1 MKYLIT
7 SVAIIGVG
15 FLILLAQSLSN
26 NDLVSNDTFL
36 VLLAISVAF
45 VLCLFFLI
53 LFQIFKLLQSVK
65 KEITGSKLTLRL
77 VISFGMM
84 VLIPV
89 LIVYLVSVNFLTK
102 SIESWFDV
110 RVESALEGG
119 LTLGQNTIDILID
132 DIQLKGKSIA
142 YAISNKPFEKR
153 EEILID
159 LREKFSIAS
168 AVLYKSDG
176 NISAISQSNSTINS
190 TINTTTLTLEDLTK
204 GKSGYFVR
212 IEEAKENNLVL
223 KAFIPI
229 FYNNINQTTDLIGL
243 EEILMLS
250 QPIPES
256 IANVAVSVE
265 SVFEEYQQL
274 RYSRNSLKIIYTLT
288 LTIVLM
294 LAILT
299 SVAISFVIS
308 RRFTRPLSLL
318 AEATNQIAKG
328 NYKKIIPEIG
338 KDELGRLVK
347 SFNSMTYQLDT
358 ATKNSKKDRK
368 RLEDARTFLDTT
380 LTNLVTSIIVI
391 DEDQKIK
398 LYNKSAAK
406 LLNFK
411 LSNMIGEK
419 LKNAIKE
426 VKKFDLVISF
436 IDKALKEHN
445 ESINISKEIVLDSL
459 KEEKTLILKL
469 SSFQESS
476 GISYIL
482 VLDDISVVAKAQRQ
496 IAWSE
501 IARRLAHEIKNP
513 LTPIQLSAERVQNK
527 IIDKLNKTDK
537 DLLNKS
543 TNTIIKQ
550 VDALKLMVNEFSEY
564 SRSPTI
570 VRKKIDITNLI
581 DEVSYLYSDQNF
593 TIKKNY
599 PKKRREIR
607 IDENKFRQVLINI
620 FDNSKSALENI
631 KNPRINITVKYDDNF
646 FRLKFEDNG
655 MGVPKDI
662 IERIYEPYVTSK
674 KIGTGLGLAIVYKI
688 IEEHSG
694 SIEIKNVNPG
704 GAAISITLPIK
715 ESKIG

>member
-26 NDLVSNDTFL
+26 NNLVSNDTFL

-176 NISAISQSNSTINS
+176 NISAISQSNSTIN
-190 TINTTTLTLEDLTK
+190 TTTLTLEDLTK

-229 FYNNINQTTDLIGL
+229 FYNNKNQTTDLIGL

-426 VKKFDLVISF
+426 VKKFNLVISF

-674 KIGTGLGLAIVYKI
+674 KTGTGLGLAIVYKI

>member
-119 LTLGQNTIDILID
+119 LTLGQKTIDILID

-176 NISAISQSNSTINS
+176 NISAISQSNSTIN
-190 TINTTTLTLEDLTK
+190 TTTLTLEDLTK

-229 FYNNINQTTDLIGL
+229 FYNNKNQTTDLIGL

-674 KIGTGLGLAIVYKI
+674 KTGTGLGLAIVYKI

>member
-7 SVAIIGVG
+7 SVAVIGLG

-26 NDLVSNDTFL
+26 TDLVSNDTFI
-36 VLLAISVAF
+36 VLLVISIAF
-45 VLCLFFLI
+45 VVCLFLLI
-53 LFQIFKLLQSVK
+53 IFQVLKLLQSVR

-77 VISFGMM
+77 VISFGLM

-89 LIVYLVSVNFLTK
+89 SIVYLVSVNFLTK

-119 LTLGQNTIDILID
+119 LNLGQKTIDILID
-132 DIQLKGKSIA
+132 DIELKGKSIA
-142 YAISNKPFEKR
+142 YAIANKPYEKR
-153 EEILID
+153 EDILID
-159 LREKFSIAS
+159 LREKFSISS

-176 NISAISQSNSTINS
+176 SISAISESNPTIRSSTIS
-190 TINTTTLTLEDLTK
+190 LEDIRRVQN
-204 GKSGYFVR
+204 GYFGR
-212 IEEAKENNLVL
+212 IEETKNKNLLL

-229 FYNNINQTTDLIGL
+229 FYNDKNQTTDLIGS

-250 QPIPES
+250 QPVPES
-256 IANVAVSVE
+256 ISNMAISVE

-299 SVAISFVIS
+299 SVAISFVLS

-318 AEATNQIAKG
+318 SEATNQIAKG
-328 NYKKIIPEIG
+328 NYKKIIPEVG
-338 KDELGRLVK
+338 KDELGTLVK

-358 ATKNSKKDRK
+358 ATKNSKKNRK
-368 RLEDARTFLDTT
+368 RLEEARAFLDAT
-380 LTNLVTSIIVI
+380 LTNLATSIIVI
-391 DEDQKIK
+391 DENINLK

-406 LLNFK
+406 LLNFN
-411 LSNMIGEK
+411 LSKMNGEN
-419 LKNAIKE
+419 LKNVIRDKHKFQMVITFIEESLA
-426 VKKFDLVISF
+426 KKNKMTDT
-436 IDKALKEHN
+436 
-445 ESINISKEIVLDSL
+445 SKEIVIGSQED
-459 KEEKTLILKL
+459 ERTLILKL
-469 SSFQESS
+469 SALHESS

-482 VLDDISVVAKAQRQ
+482 VLEDISTVAKAQRQ

-527 IIDKLNKTDK
+527 IIGKLNKADK
-537 DLLNKS
+537 ELLNKS

-550 VDALKLMVNEFSEY
+550 VDALKLMVNEFAEY
-564 SRSPTI
+564 SRTPSI
-570 VRKKIDITNLI
+570 VRKTINITELI
-581 DEVSYLYSDQNF
+581 DEISYLYSGGNIE
-593 TIKKNY
+593 IKKNY
-599 PKKRREIR
+599 PKKIKEIK

-620 FDNSKSALENI
+620 FDNSKAATENI
-631 KNPRINITVKYDDNF
+631 KNPKIVITVKYNKDF
-646 FRLKFEDNG
+646 ITLRFKDNG
-655 MGVPKDI
+655 IGIPKEI
-662 IERIYEPYVTSK
+662 IDKIYEPYVTSK
-674 KIGTGLGLAIVYKI
+674 KTGTGLGLAIVNKI

-694 SIEIKNVNPG
+694 NIEINNTKPNGVCILITLPLMEIKNG
-704 GAAISITLPIK
+704 
-715 ESKIG
+715 

>member
-7 SVAIIGVG
+7 SVAVIGIG

-26 NDLVSNDTFL
+26 TDLVSNDTFI
-36 VLLAISVAF
+36 VLLVISIAF
-45 VLCLFFLI
+45 VVCLFFLI
-53 LFQIFKLLQSVK
+53 IFQVFKLLQSVR

-77 VISFGMM
+77 VISFGLM

-89 LIVYLVSVNFLTK
+89 SIVYLVSVNFLTK

-119 LTLGQNTIDILID
+119 LNLGQKTMDILID
-132 DIQLKGKSIA
+132 DIELKGKSIA
-142 YAISNKPFEKR
+142 YAIANKPYEKR
-153 EEILID
+153 EDILID
-159 LREKFSIAS
+159 LREKFSISS

-176 NISAISQSNSTINS
+176 SISAISESNPTIRSSTIS
-190 TINTTTLTLEDLTK
+190 LEDIRRVQN
-204 GKSGYFVR
+204 GYFGR
-212 IEEAKENNLVL
+212 IEDTKNKNLLL
-223 KAFIPI
+223 KVFIPI
-229 FYNNINQTTDLIGL
+229 FYNDKNQTIDLVGL

-250 QPIPES
+250 QPVPES
-256 IANVAVSVE
+256 ISNMAISVE

-299 SVAISFVIS
+299 SVAISFVLS

-318 AEATNQIAKG
+318 SEATNQIAKG
-328 NYKKIIPEIG
+328 NYKKVIPEVG
-338 KDELGRLVK
+338 KDELGTLVK

-358 ATKNSKKDRK
+358 ATKNSKKNRK
-368 RLEDARTFLDTT
+368 RLEEARAFLDAT
-380 LTNLVTSIIVI
+380 LTNLATSIIVI
-391 DEDQKIK
+391 DEKINLK

-411 LSNMIGEK
+411 FSNMVGEN
-419 LKNAIKE
+419 LKNAIRDLQ
-426 VKKFDLVISF
+426 KFQMVITF
-436 IDKALKEHN
+436 IE
-445 ESINISKEIVLDSL
+445 ESLGGKNKTKDTSKEIVIGSQED
-459 KEEKTLILKL
+459 EKTLILKL
-469 SSFQESS
+469 SALRESS

-482 VLDDISVVAKAQRQ
+482 VLEDISTVAKAQRQ

-527 IIDKLNKTDK
+527 IIDKLNEADK
-537 DLLNKS
+537 ELLNKS

-564 SRSPTI
+564 SRTPKI
-570 VRKKIDITNLI
+570 VRKTINIIELI
-581 DEVSYLYSDQNF
+581 DEISYLYSGQDIE
-593 TIKKNY
+593 IKKNY
-599 PKKRREIR
+599 PKKIKEIKL
-607 IDENKFRQVLINI
+607 DENKFRQVLINI
-620 FDNSKSALENI
+620 FDNSKAAIENI
-631 KNPRINITVKYDDNF
+631 KNPKIVITVKYDKDF
-646 FRLKFEDNG
+646 ITLKFKDNG
-655 MGVPKDI
+655 IGIPKEI
-662 IERIYEPYVTSK
+662 IDKIYEPYVTSK
-674 KIGTGLGLAIVYKI
+674 KTGTGLGLAIVNKI

-694 SIEIKNVNPG
+694 KIEINNTKPNGVCILITLPLMEIKNG
-704 GAAISITLPIK
+704 
-715 ESKIG
+715 

>member
-119 LTLGQNTIDILID
+119 LTLGQKTIDILID

-176 NISAISQSNSTINS
+176 NISAISQSNS

-674 KIGTGLGLAIVYKI
+674 KTGTGLGLAIVYKI

>member
-26 NDLVSNDTFL
+26 NNLVSNDTFL

-119 LTLGQNTIDILID
+119 LTLGQKTIDILID

-176 NISAISQSNSTINS
+176 NISAISQSNSTIN
-190 TINTTTLTLEDLTK
+190 TTTLTLEDLTK

-212 IEEAKENNLVL
+212 IEEAKENNLVLKVVL

-631 KNPRINITVKYDDNF
+631 KNPRINITVKYNDNF

-674 KIGTGLGLAIVYKI
+674 KTGTGLGLAIVYKI

>member
-176 NISAISQSNSTINS
+176 NISAISQSNS

-426 VKKFDLVISF
+426 VKKFNLVISF

-631 KNPRINITVKYDDNF
+631 KNPRINITVKYNDNF

-674 KIGTGLGLAIVYKI
+674 KTGTGLGLAIVYKI

>member
-7 SVAIIGVG
+7 SVAVVGLG

-26 NDLVSNDTFL
+26 NELVSNDTFI
-36 VLLAISVAF
+36 VLLVISITF
-45 VLCLFFLI
+45 VVCLFFLI
-53 LFQIFKLLQSVK
+53 IFQVFKLLQSVR

-77 VISFGMM
+77 VIAFGLM

-89 LIVYLVSVNFLTK
+89 SIVYLVSVNFLTK

-119 LTLGQNTIDILID
+119 LNLGQKTIDILID
-132 DIQLKGKSIA
+132 DIELKGKSIA
-142 YAISNKPFEKR
+142 YAIANKPYEKR
-153 EEILID
+153 EDILID
-159 LREKFSIAS
+159 LREKFSISS
-168 AVLYKSDG
+168 AVLYKNDG
-176 NISAISQSNSTINS
+176 SISAISESNPTIRSSTIS
-190 TINTTTLTLEDLTK
+190 LEDIRRVQN
-204 GKSGYFVR
+204 GYFGR
-212 IEEAKENNLVL
+212 IEETKNKNLLL

-229 FYNNINQTTDLIGL
+229 FYNDKNQTIDLIGS

-250 QPIPES
+250 QQVPES
-256 IANVAVSVE
+256 ISNMAISVE

-299 SVAISFVIS
+299 SVAISFVFS

-318 AEATNQIAKG
+318 SEATNQIAKG
-328 NYKKIIPEIG
+328 NYKKIIPEVG
-338 KDELGRLVK
+338 KDELGTLVK

-358 ATKNSKKDRK
+358 ATKNSKRNRK
-368 RLEDARTFLDTT
+368 RLEEARAFLDAT
-380 LTNLVTSIIVI
+380 LTNLATSIVVI
-391 DEDQKIK
+391 DKNINIK

-411 LSNMIGEK
+411 LSNMVGEN
-419 LKNAIKE
+419 LKNAIKNMQ
-426 VKKFDLVISF
+426 KFQTVINF
-436 IDKALKEHN
+436 IE
-445 ESINISKEIVLDSL
+445 ESLSGKNKTKDTSKEIVIGS
-459 KEEKTLILKL
+459 KEDEKTLILKL
-469 SSFQESS
+469 SALREST

-482 VLDDISVVAKAQRQ
+482 LLEDISTVAKAQRQ

-527 IIDKLNKTDK
+527 IINKLNDADK
-537 DLLNKS
+537 ALLNKS

-550 VDALKLMVNEFSEY
+550 VDALKLMVNEFAEY
-564 SRSPTI
+564 SRTPNV
-570 VRKKIDITNLI
+570 VRKSININELI
-581 DEVSYLYSDQNF
+581 DEISYLYSDQNIE
-593 TIKKNY
+593 IKKNY
-599 PKKRREIR
+599 PKKNKEIK

-620 FDNSKSALENI
+620 FDNSKAATEKI
-631 KNPRINITVKYDDNF
+631 KNPKIIISVKYNKNF
-646 FRLKFEDNG
+646 IMLKFEDNG
-655 MGVPKDI
+655 IGIPAEI
-662 IERIYEPYVTSK
+662 IDKIYEPYVTSK
-674 KIGTGLGLAIVYKI
+674 KTGTGLGLAIVKKI

-694 SIEIKNVNPG
+694 DIEIKNTKPNGVC
-704 GAAISITLPIK
+704 ILITIPLMEIK
-715 ESKIG
+715 NV

>member
-176 NISAISQSNSTINS
+176 NISAISQSNSTIN
-190 TINTTTLTLEDLTK
+190 TTTLTLEDLTK

-229 FYNNINQTTDLIGL
+229 FYNNKNQTTDLIGL

-674 KIGTGLGLAIVYKI
+674 KTGTGLGLAIVYKI

>member
-229 FYNNINQTTDLIGL
+229 FYNNKNQTTDLIGL

-674 KIGTGLGLAIVYKI
+674 KTGTGLGLAIVYKI

>member
-26 NDLVSNDTFL
+26 NNLVSNDTFL

-119 LTLGQNTIDILID
+119 LTLGQKTIDILID

-176 NISAISQSNSTINS
+176 NISAISQSNSTIN
-190 TINTTTLTLEDLTK
+190 TTTLTLEDLTK

-229 FYNNINQTTDLIGL
+229 FYNNKNQTTDLIGL

>member
-26 NDLVSNDTFL
+26 NNLVSNDTFL

-176 NISAISQSNSTINS
+176 NISAISQSNS

-436 IDKALKEHN
+436 IDKALKEHD

-674 KIGTGLGLAIVYKI
+674 KTGTGLGLAIVYKI

>member
-176 NISAISQSNSTINS
+176 NISAISQSNS

-631 KNPRINITVKYDDNF
+631 KNPRINITIKYDDNF

-674 KIGTGLGLAIVYKI
+674 KTGTGLGLAIVYKI

>member
-7 SVAIIGVG
+7 SVAVVGLG

-26 NDLVSNDTFL
+26 NELVSNDTFI
-36 VLLAISVAF
+36 VLLVISIAF
-45 VLCLFFLI
+45 VVCLFFLI
-53 LFQIFKLLQSVK
+53 IFQVFKLLQSVR

-77 VISFGMM
+77 VISFGLM

-89 LIVYLVSVNFLTK
+89 SIVYLVSVNFLTK

-119 LTLGQNTIDILID
+119 LNLGQKTIDILID
-132 DIQLKGKSIA
+132 DIELKGKSIA
-142 YAISNKPFEKR
+142 YAIANKPYEKR
-153 EEILID
+153 EDILID
-159 LREKFSIAS
+159 LREKFSISS

-176 NISAISQSNSTINS
+176 SISAISESNPIIRSSTLS
-190 TINTTTLTLEDLTK
+190 LEDIRRVQN
-204 GKSGYFVR
+204 GYFGR
-212 IEEAKENNLVL
+212 IEETKNKNLLL

-229 FYNNINQTTDLIGL
+229 FYNDKNQTIDLIGS

-250 QPIPES
+250 QPVPES
-256 IANVAVSVE
+256 ISNMAISVE

-299 SVAISFVIS
+299 SVAISFVLS

-318 AEATNQIAKG
+318 SEATNQIAKG
-328 NYKKIIPEIG
+328 NYKKIIPEVG
-338 KDELGRLVK
+338 KDELGTLVK
-347 SFNSMTYQLDT
+347 SFNSMTYQLET
-358 ATKNSKKDRK
+358 ATKNSKKNRK
-368 RLEDARTFLDTT
+368 HLEEARAFLDAT
-380 LTNLVTSIIVI
+380 LTNLVTSIVVI
-391 DEDQKIK
+391 DKNINIK

-411 LSNMIGEK
+411 SSNMVGEN
-419 LKNAIKE
+419 LKNAIQDM
-426 VKKFDLVISF
+426 KKFHSVITF
-436 IDKALKEHN
+436 IEDSLGKKNKATD
-445 ESINISKEIVLDSL
+445 ISKEIVLGSQED
-459 KEEKTLILKL
+459 EKTLILKL
-469 SSFQESS
+469 SALRESS

-482 VLDDISVVAKAQRQ
+482 VLDDISIVAKAQRQ

-527 IIDKLNKTDK
+527 IIGKLNEADK
-537 DLLNKS
+537 ELLNKS

-550 VDALKLMVNEFSEY
+550 VDALKLMVNEFAEY
-564 SRSPTI
+564 SRTPSV
-570 VRKKIDITNLI
+570 VRKTINIAELI
-581 DEVSYLYSDQNF
+581 DEISYLYSDNNIE
-593 TIKKNY
+593 IKKNY
-599 PKKRREIR
+599 PKKIKEIK

-620 FDNSKSALENI
+620 FDNSKAATENI
-631 KNPRINITVKYDDNF
+631 KNPKIIITVKYNKNSIM
-646 FRLKFEDNG
+646 LKIEDNG
-655 MGVPKDI
+655 IGIPTEI
-662 IERIYEPYVTSK
+662 IDKIYEPYVTSK
-674 KIGTGLGLAIVYKI
+674 KTGTGLGLAIVNKI

-694 SIEIKNVNPG
+694 NIEIKNTKPNGVC
-704 GAAISITLPIK
+704 ILITLPLMEIK
-715 ESKIG
+715 NG

>member
-26 NDLVSNDTFL
+26 NNLVSNDTFL

-176 NISAISQSNSTINS
+176 NISAISQSNS

-436 IDKALKEHN
+436 IDKALKEHD

-631 KNPRINITVKYDDNF
+631 KNPRINITIKYDDNF

-655 MGVPKDI
+655 IGVPKDI

-674 KIGTGLGLAIVYKI
+674 KTGTGLGLAIVYKI